1 MFVLDT
7 DTLSL
12 LLRSHS
18 RLTDRVSRSAIEVV
32 VTEVTRMEQ
41 LQGRFHALFKAEDGE
56 RLLAARQR
64 LLDTERDLARIQILP
79 LDEAAAAEFERLLG
93 TKGLRRIG
101 RGDLLIVSIVLAN
114 KATLVT
120 RNVKDFEKVPG
131 LKMENWVD

>member
-1 MFVLDT
+1 
-7 DTLSL
+7 
-12 LLRSHS
+12 
-18 RLTDRVSRSAIEVV
+18 
-32 VTEVTRMEQ
+32 MEQ

>member
-12 LLRSHS
+12 LLRSHP
-18 RLTDRVSRSAIEVV
+18 RLTDRVSRSAVEVV
-32 VTEVTRMEQ
+32 VTEITRIEQ
-41 LQGRFHALFKAEDGE
+41 LKGRFDALFKAEDGE
-56 RLLAARQR
+56 RLLMARQR
-64 LLDTERDLARIQILP
+64 LLDTEKDLDRIEILP
-79 LDEAAAAEFERLLG
+79 LDEAAATEFERLLG

-101 RGDLLIVSIVLAN
+101 RGDLLIASIVLAN